1 MKQLKKITPLLM
13 TLALI
18 GTMTLTAFAV
28 GGNQMSSLTVTVKK
42 DNQILPGGSIKLSQ
56 IASLTEDTS
65 ANSYVYT
72 EAFAASGVPLSNVQ
86 AENLTPEKAVV
97 WSTYAEQRNVP
108 GTELEVG
115 EDGTASASE
124 LKPGLYLIQQGTAAQ
139 GYVMSGTVVPLPL
152 QEEDGSMNYIVEAV
166 PKVVEKT
173 PSDEPGSGSGS
184 GSGSGTA
191 GGGSNT
197 GGSSKLPQTGQ
208 LWWPVGLLAISGILM
223 YSFGWNCNRKSES

>member
-1 MKQLKKITPLLM
+1 MKQLKRITLLLM
-13 TLALI
+13 TFILI
-18 GTMTLTAFAV
+18 GTMSLTAFSAE
-28 GGNQMSSLTVTVKK
+28 GNQKGSLTVTIKR
-42 DNQILPGGSIKLSQ
+42 NEQILAGGSIKLSQ
-56 IASLTEDTS
+56 IASFTQDNGEG
-65 ANSYVYT
+65 SYVYT
-72 EAFAASGVPLSNVQ
+72 EEFAASGVPLSNVQ

-97 WSTYAEQRNVP
+97 WSTYADQQNVP
-108 GTELEVG
+108 GTEIEVG

-124 LKPGLYLIQQGTAAQ
+124 LEPGLYLIQQGTAAQ

-152 QEEDGSMNYIVEAV
+152 QEDDGSMNYIVEAV

-184 GSGSGTA
+184 GSG
-191 GGGSNT
+191 GGSNA

-223 YSFGWNCNRKSES
+223 YSFGWNCNRKSEN